1 LHAASAARQNLAFP
15 SIIFLELNPIRN
27 QSRFM
32 AYYKNICF
40 VEAPQAIVTPFP
52 RYISDCIGVCYLAAA
67 VEDIVESMAMPEN
80 YYNDGIFES
89 FERLLKQRSFDLVAI
104 SSMTGGFNNAER
116 LARIAK
122 KYGIAVVM
130 GGFHPTALPEQVLDL
145 GCVDLVVIGE
155 GEATF
160 RELVQNGPSREVK
173 GLVWKENGSFV
184 HTGMRELIKDVDSIR
199 LPLRSIRPERF
210 GEKSSEYT
218 IDTIYTSRGCPW
230 VCSFCAND
238 RMHKQW
244 RGRSAEN
251 VVEEIARLHDRKKKK
266 LLKIWDANFLTNI
279 RRVERIC
286 DLMIE
291 RGLTNFRIVTET
303 RAKDVIRAERI
314 LPKLRKIG
322 LNKVGLGIESPN
334 PKTLELMNKENSLD
348 EVTTAINLLNQY
360 GVGSEGYF
368 IIGHYA
374 ESVEDT
380 MPYPEFARAL
390 GLRQTLF
397 MAMTPYPG
405 TRIFN
410 EYARENNITS
420 YDWDLYNNFVP
431 VIRTAHM
438 ENRDIMRMMVYCN
451 VAFCDYRSVLK
462 RKDNRGVLL
471 TFLKDLFQLVF
482 LLKVNKTLDRKEASQ
497 IVFEAFELWLGTN
510 PMLDYTKTPPP
521 PSLKQPTGVCLLH
534 AASGRRI
541 DFVVRQEGDRRVLRL
556 RKVLASE
563 PTELPVVR
571 LDEVVDAAW
580 MLTMDALMRLL
591 YRNELMRN
599 NPRLTVRQML
609 ALLVDRDIRKVAMR
623 FWRLYRGCFR

>member
-1 LHAASAARQNLAFP
+1 
-15 SIIFLELNPIRN
+15 
-27 QSRFM
+27 M
-32 AYYKNICF
+32 AYYKHICF

-67 VEDIVESMAMPEN
+67 VEDIVESMAMPED

-89 FERLLKQRSFDLVAI
+89 FEKLLKSRRFDLVAI
-104 SSMTGGFNNAER
+104 SSMTGGFNNAEK

-122 KYGIAVVM
+122 KHGVTVVM

-160 RELVQNGPSREVK
+160 RELVEKGPSRDVK
-173 GLVWKENGSFV
+173 GLCWKENGAFV
-184 HTGMRELIKDVDSIR
+184 HTGIRELIKDVDSIR

-210 GEKSSEYT
+210 GEKSSDYT

-238 RMHKQW
+238 KMHKHW

-251 VVEEIARLHDRKKKK
+251 VVEEIAQLHDRKKKK

-279 RRVERIC
+279 KRVERIC

-334 PKTLELMNKENSLD
+334 PKTLALMNKENSLD
-348 EVTTAINLLNQY
+348 EVMTAIKLLNQY

-368 IIGHYA
+368 IVGHYS

-380 MPYPEFARAL
+380 MPYPKFARAL

-405 TRIFN
+405 TRIFD

-420 YDWDLYNNFVP
+420 FDWDLYNNFVP

-462 RKDNRGVLL
+462 RDDNRGVLL

-510 PMLDYTKTPPP
+510 PKLDYTKTPPP
-521 PSLKQPTGVCLLH
+521 LPLKEPTGVCLAH
-534 AASGRRI
+534 AASGKRI
-541 DFVVRQEGDRRVLRL
+541 DFVVEQAGDRRVLKL
-556 RKVLASE
+556 REVASS
-563 PTELPVVR
+563 ELTKFPVVS
-571 LDEVVDAAW
+571 LDEVVDAAIS
-580 MLTMDALMRLL
+580 LSMDALMRLL

-599 NPRLTVRQML
+599 NPRLTSRQVL
-609 ALLVDRDIRKVAMR
+609 ALLADRDIRKVAMR
-623 FWRLYRGCFR
+623 FWRLYRGCMR